1 MRSGVRLVLCLYL
14 AVTLSADDLVITE
27 KSFGCLLD
35 LPKVRNTRIQNPDP
49 EKLKEAIR
57 IFRDSVPNQ
66 EYPTGTVLQL
76 VPFEAMVKHTRDA
89 FPNTNGWEFFF
100 LTLSEQGTKIQDR
113 GDKVVNATLKR
124 PCLSCHEPASKFD
137 FVCEKGHGCAPI
149 PLTDQKIAELQ
160 ASDPRCT
167 KK

>member
-1 MRSGVRLVLCLYL
+1 MRCIALVVLCLYL

-27 KSFGCLLD
+27 KSFGCVLN

-57 IFRDSVPNQ
+57 IFRDSVPDK
-66 EYPTGTVLQL
+66 EYPKGTILQL
-76 VPFEAMVKHTRDA
+76 IPTEAMVKHDRA
-89 FPNTNGWEFFF
+89 SFPNSNGWEFFA
-100 LTLSEQGTKIQDR
+100 LKVSADGTTIQDR
-113 GDKVVNATLKR
+113 GDKVLNTSLKK
-124 PCLSCHEPASKFD
+124 PCLECHVPAAKFD

-149 PLTDQKIAELQ
+149 PFTDQQIAAAQ
-160 ASDPRCT
+160 SADPRC

>member
-1 MRSGVRLVLCLYL
+1 MRYLVLFCL
-14 AVTLSADDLVITE
+14 TLCLRADDMKVTD

-57 IFRDSVPNQ
+57 IFRDGVSDQ
-66 EYPTGTVLQL
+66 DYPVGTILQL
-76 VPFEAMVKHTRDA
+76 VPFEAMVKHPKEA

-100 LTLSEQGTKIQDR
+100 LKVSDEGTQIQDR
-113 GDKVVNATLKR
+113 GDKAVNPAAKVS
-124 PCLSCHEPASKFD
+124 CLSCHQAGAKFD
-137 FVCEKGHGCAPI
+137 FVCEKTHGCAPV
-149 PLTDQKIAELQ
+149 PLSDQRIADMQ
-160 ASDPRCT
+160 AGDPRC